1 MECRLT
7 LRPFLMVHIIAAD
20 NASVPTDALLAA
32 TKYLNYRWFTFLAK
46 TTNRPSIYI
55 PYSIVK

>member
-46 TTNRPSIYI
+46 TAYRLSVYI